1 MKVTRT
7 PDFDIG
13 GAYSVAAGL
22 APGLSS
28 VNKFGRA
35 PNGVQSAA
43 TGTDIWDRADATPT
57 QPIWDAP
64 TAARTHTIAS
74 TDADDT
80 DGGNG
85 ARTVE
90 VYGLTAWTADETSET
105 VTMNTASPP
114 VTSNSYVIIH
124 RMVVRTAGGSASNE
138 GIITATA
145 TTDSSITA
153 QINAGEGQTQMAVYG
168 VPSTKIAYV
177 TKYYGSI
184 NKAQGAPATINLS
197 LLVAEDANT
206 DVDFFV
212 VKHTLG
218 MQSTGASEI
227 EHDFNPYFRVPGPA
241 IIKMQGVASADD
253 VEASAGFD
261 IILADA

>member
-1 MKVTRT
+1 MRSTYT
-7 PDFDIG
+7 PPLLADPAFLVSAGMVG
-13 GAYSVAAGL
+13 GAST
-22 APGLSS
+22 

-35 PNGVQSAA
+35 PSGVQTTA
-43 TGTDIWDRADATPT
+43 TDIWDRADATPT
-57 QPIWDAP
+57 QQIWTAP
-64 TAARTHTIAS
+64 TAGTYTIAS

-80 DGGNG
+80 DGGAG

-90 VYGLTAWTADETSET
+90 VYGLTAWNADETSET

-114 VTSNSYVIIH
+114 VTSASYVIIH
-124 RMVVRTAGGSASNE
+124 RMVVRTAGGSATNE
-138 GIITATA
+138 GTITATTNGA
-145 TTDSSITA
+145 GGAISA
-153 QINAGEGQTQMAVYG
+153 QINAGEGQTQMAIYG

-177 TKYYGSI
+177 TKYYGSV
-184 NKAQGAPATINLS
+184 NKAQGAAASINLS
-197 LLVAEDANT
+197 LVVAEDANT

-227 EHDFNPYFRVPGPA
+227 EHGFNPYFKVAGPA
-241 IIKMQGVASADD
+241 IIKMQGIASAAD

-261 IILADA
+261 IILVDA